1 MNSGS
6 NVVPSIS
13 AALALPASA
22 ARRSRSRA
30 EARLPLFRESVP
42 RLTSV
47 AISSGSRPV
56 AVPPTCA
63 GGGCDAETGAAPV
76 GALAT
81 CNGCDG
87 GGGRTEAPG
96 VGSACGADSLVF
108 VSRFGSDGGT
118 IASACEGSS
127 FTEMCEVGAGGT
139 VAVGS
144 FTSVECV
151 GSDGG
156 TAASACEGSL
166 LRLTEIDG
174 AEMGAGAASS
184 VICRVLGWTIAQVT
198 TAEVSATAQPTAQY
212 RNMIDAKL
220 RSPAGSLGTPP
231 RSAGDFN
238 LKIAEALSPSL
249 SPEGRCRSVTVRPPL
264 SDPPKVAIGALGV
277 AICEGR
283 NTDTGR
289 L

>member
-1 MNSGS
+1 
-6 NVVPSIS
+6 
-13 AALALPASA
+13 
-22 ARRSRSRA
+22 
-30 EARLPLFRESVP
+30 
-42 RLTSV
+42 
-47 AISSGSRPV
+47 
-56 AVPPTCA
+56 VPPACA
-63 GGGCDAETGAAPV
+63 GGGCDAEIGAAPD

-87 GGGRTEAPG
+87 GGGRTEAAG
-96 VGSACGADSLVF
+96 VGSARGADSLVF
-108 VSRFGSDGGT
+108 VGIFGSDGGT
-118 IASACEGSS
+118 VASACEGSS
-127 FTEMCEVGAGGT
+127 FTEKCEVGAGGT

-156 TAASACEGSL
+156 AAASACEESL

-174 AEMGAGAASS
+174 GEMGAGAASS

-212 RNMIDAKL
+212 RKMKDAKL
-220 RSPAGSLGTPP
+220 RSPTGGLGTPP
-231 RSAGDFN
+231 RSPGDFN
-238 LKIAEALSPSL
+238 LKIADASSPSL
-249 SPEGRCRSVTVRPPL
+249 GSEGRSRSVTVRSPPTE
-264 SDPPKVAIGALGV
+264 PPKVAMEALGV
-277 AICEGR
+277 AICGGR